1 MSRAAGGQ
9 VQQVAV
15 VDRRNKFAICP
26 LVKVL
31 SRCAGCNMEKW
42 RYGKECDVV
51 MSWYECRG
59 SCNAKEGLMSQI
71 VAADNKRRAG
81 LTWSKH
87 KSCKFALRV

>member
-9 VQQVAV
+9 IQQVVV

-26 LVKVL
+26 LVNVL
-31 SRCAGCNMEKW
+31 SRCAGRDMENGRVEKS
-42 RYGKECDVV
+42 VAIV

-59 SCNAKEGLMSQI
+59 SFNAKEGLMSQI

-81 LTWSKH
+81 LT
-87 KSCKFALRV
+87 